1 MPTGISADVAR
12 AVWHMVDQ
20 VGSLFLQMSY
30 MHTTLSG
37 FL

>member
-30 MHTTLSG
+30 MHTMSSS